1 MAERIGKLR
10 VSKVVKA
17 GWGYGRKVGSLGR
30 LSAEGWQ
37 HRQRRLGLQVT
48 SLYSE
53 VRRRSARTTVSYLP
67 SAAVGHLNAVGSR
80 RAEALLVQ
88 MIGEANSMRWA
99 SWVLHSPGTRKLRLI
114 LNHAQRCFRCQGCL
128 ILPATRMTSKPPSR
142 RRVHH
147 REWRRRQCEDE
158 KGGNGGYPSKA
169 GFSRC
174 LRIGLSWQLG
184 GCHGR

>member
-1 MAERIGKLR
+1 MAARDLDEAPAFKFVLEQFAIRISTFQDSVGMAERIGKLR

-80 RAEALLVQ
+80 RAEALPVQ
-88 MIGEANSMRWA
+88 MIGEANSMRW
-99 SWVLHSPGTRKLRLI
+99 LPGSCI
-114 LNHAQRCFRCQGCL
+114 HPEQGSC
-128 ILPATRMTSKPPSR
+128 
-142 RRVHH
+142 
-147 REWRRRQCEDE
+147 D
-158 KGGNGGYPSKA
+158 
-169 GFSRC
+169 
-174 LRIGLSWQLG
+174 
-184 GCHGR
+184 